1 MDRAIKE
8 ERNLDYFCFF
18 CRNLW
23 SSSTV
28 HCMTCGKCVEGF
40 DHHCPFINNC
50 IGYKNHGSFLTFLFT
65 TLFYILVQIALLIC
79 TLVRRH
85 RICWYAAQNGDHYER
100 LKFCNGDHAPK
111 WIIIILCPVFIFLAC
126 VQLLPVVW

>member
-1 MDRAIKE
+1 MFILAIIAFMNVFCKDPGYTENVPVQEFYDLLDKAIRE

-40 DHHCPFINNC
+40 DHHCSFVNNC
-50 IGYKNHGSFLTFLFT
+50 IGFRNHGSFLAFLF
-65 TLFYILVQIALLIC
+65 VA
-79 TLVRRH
+79 
-85 RICWYAAQNGDHYER
+85 
-100 LKFCNGDHAPK
+100 
-111 WIIIILCPVFIFLAC
+111 
-126 VQLLPVVW
+126 